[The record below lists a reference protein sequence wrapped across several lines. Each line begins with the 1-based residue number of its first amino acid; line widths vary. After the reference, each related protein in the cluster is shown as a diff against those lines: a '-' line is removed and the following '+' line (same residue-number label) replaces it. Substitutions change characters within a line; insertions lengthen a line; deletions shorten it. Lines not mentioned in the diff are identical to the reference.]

1 MNIGKTLISA
11 VFRLCERSEAI
22 QHRCHSRTAGLPG
35 PATLRSQL
43 RHARRNNAI
52 NRSLPIFSL
61 VALLPVLALSMGIAA
76 TAFGAA
82 EEQGSHQVQ
91 LPKGVIVMWSG
102 NMEEIPKG
110 WSLCDGTK
118 GTPDLRDRFVVG
130 AGSSA
135 HVGVKG
141 GSYSHAHKQDT
152 HSHRVTMPRSRVNT
166 LRIPYGSRGNYG
178 SLSYKIQQQR
188 HYADSRVAN
197 SSKLAPVIQT
207 AQNLPPYL
215 KLVFIMK
222 N

>member
-1 MNIGKTLISA
+1 
-11 VFRLCERSEAI
+11 
-22 QHRCHSRTAGLPG
+22 LPG
-35 PATLRSQL
+35 
-43 RHARRNNAI
+43 I
-52 NRSLPIFSL
+52 SLA
-61 VALLPVLALSMGIAA
+61 ALLPVLALGMGITA
-76 TAFGAA
+76 TAYGAA
-82 EEQGSHQVQ
+82 EEQGSRQAQ

-102 NMEEIPKG
+102 NMDEIPEG

-141 GSYSHAHKQDT
+141 GSYSHGHKQDT

-166 LRIPYGSRGNYG
+166 LRIPYGSRDNYG

-207 AQNLPPYL
+207 AQNLPPYV
-215 KLVFIMK
+215 KMVFIMK

>member
-1 MNIGKTLISA
+1 MSI
-11 VFRLCERSEAI
+11 VRS
-22 QHRCHSRTAGLPG
+22 HSRTSGLPC

-43 RHARRNNAI
+43 RHTRRNDTI
-52 NRSLPIFSL
+52 SQSLPGFSL
-61 VALLPVLALSMGIAA
+61 IALLPALALSIGIMA
-76 TAFGAA
+76 TAYGAD
-82 EEQGSHQVQ
+82 EEQSLHQAQ
-91 LPKGVIVMWSG
+91 LPSGVIVMWSG
-102 NMEEIPKG
+102 SMERIPKG

-141 GSYSHAHKQDT
+141 GSYSHGHKQDT

-178 SLSYKIQQQR
+178 SLNYKIQQQR